1 MPSANI
7 TQQRNAA
14 GIAFPGAIRKP
25 VIITNAAKIGSIAR
39 NAYRF
44 YRYFWLNTALWRKRK
59 LHRNIALKYTF
70 FTYFASSMQFYRQD
84 LKQFQ
89 ELILFYAL
97 CLHCCWYFC
106 ALRYID
112 AGKRYMDQ
120 VSRSENFSRFIWI
133 RRCVIP
139 AEYGVSDP

>member
-1 MPSANI
+1 MG
-7 TQQRNAA
+7 TCEYLQQGLQIFLVEYCALAKAQAA
-14 GIAFPGAIRKP
+14 QK
-25 VIITNAAKIGSIAR
+25 
-39 NAYRF
+39 YRIEIH
-44 YRYFWLNTALWRKRK
+44 L
-59 LHRNIALKYTF
+59 

-133 RRCVIP
+133 RRRVIP